1 MNRTITTGM
10 VLKIIQKKIIKINFI
25 FVIIGVKNPK
35 DNFSISST
43 MKY

>member
-10 VLKIIQKKIIKINFI
+10 VLKIIQKKIKINFI